1 MAPATQKMLGV
12 PEVGKPWQLY
22 TDWPVPT
29 PGPNDVL
36 VKIVSAALNPADW
49 RIQENFMGV
58 SILAKKW
65 PFIGGL
71 DGAGIVE
78 EVGSEVSTFAKGD
91 KVSVKPTLLCSPTYR

>member
-1 MAPATQKMLGV
+1 
-12 PEVGKPWQLY
+12 
-22 TDWPVPT
+22 
-29 PGPNDVL
+29 
-36 VKIVSAALNPADW
+36 
-49 RIQENFMGV
+49 MGV